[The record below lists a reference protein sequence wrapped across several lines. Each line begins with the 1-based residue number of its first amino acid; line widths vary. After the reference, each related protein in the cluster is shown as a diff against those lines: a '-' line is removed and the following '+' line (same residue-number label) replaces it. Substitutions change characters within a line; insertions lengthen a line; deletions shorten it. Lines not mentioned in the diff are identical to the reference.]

1 MNVYFGE
8 NSRFRGKNAANMV
21 WDPDSTTETV
31 LGNPIFGGSQFVY
44 VMNTAY
50 DNGDRAALD
59 RKLLNDNFNLT
70 NGVGANATLNA
81 NVANFYR
88 QIAWTCFPL
97 TAKNFSMYNAAGV
110 YEIPTEVRIKVRV
123 EKPYAKYAAGDASI
137 YEFSTEGL
145 EPVKSDSLVTSAFD
159 KMTVVPNPY
168 YAFSS
173 YELNAT
179 QNVVKIVNV
188 PKNSVVSIF
197 TTDGI
202 LVRRLKLDSK
212 GIVDG
217 QYGDNSGNINYDNTI
232 DWDLRTSTGV
242 MVASGV
248 YYINVEAP
256 NVGTK
261 VLKLFAIMRA
271 ADVSNF

>member
-1 MNVYFGE
+1 
-8 NSRFRGKNAANMV
+8 
-21 WDPDSTTETV
+21 
-31 LGNPIFGGSQFVY
+31 
-44 VMNTAY
+44 
-50 DNGDRAALD
+50 
-59 RKLLNDNFNLT
+59 
-70 NGVGANATLNA
+70 
-81 NVANFYR
+81 
-88 QIAWTCFPL
+88 
-97 TAKNFSMYNAAGV
+97 
-110 YEIPTEVRIKVRV
+110 
-123 EKPYAKYAAGDASI
+123 
-137 YEFSTEGL
+137 L